1 MNLVDELLK
10 CDSKK
15 ADERQT
21 KVLKSKRLATIL
33 GVDEPVDITI
43 KELPQKRLDEIIA
56 LQIDR
61 KGGIDTSKMHD
72 VKLLTVVESVV
83 DPELRNADLLE
94 HFGCATPKDL
104 AEKLFGSE
112 INKISAEVIAMG
124 GLNNEEE
131 DEEEIK
137 N

>member
-33 GVDEPVDITI
+33 GVDKPVDITI
-43 KELPQKRLDEIIA
+43 KEIPPKRLNEILS
-56 LQIDR
+56 LQIDK
-61 KGGIDTSKMHD
+61 KGGIITSKMYD
-72 VKLLTVVESVV
+72 ANLLVAVEGIV

-124 GLNNEEE
+124 NLNDEEE
-131 DEEEIK
+131 NEEEIK

>member
-43 KELPQKRLDEIIA
+43 KELPPKRLNEILS
-56 LQIDR
+56 LQIDK
-61 KGGIDTSKMHD
+61 KGHIITSKMYD
-72 VKLLTVVESVV
+72 ANLLIAVEGVA
-83 DPELRNADLLE
+83 DPDLRNADLLE

-112 INKISAEVIAMG
+112 VNKISAEVIAMG
-124 GLNNEEE
+124 NLNDEEE
-131 DEEEIK
+131 NEEEIK